1 MAQDQKRFSWDEHGS
16 YGLAVDLGKVADIN
30 AAVMYEGQATKIKER
45 PLFIGSDVSSIRFFI
60 AMGLCALILAV
71 LVGRAFWIQG
81 FAHEYYANKSDNNRL
96 RPETIV
102 PSRGMIKDKNGTVLA
117 ENISTFDVTI
127 TPIDLPVEKDAMD
140 EVLGQIARIAGVSI
154 SDLRSTIASS
164 TSLER
169 RMVLVRDIPYAQAIA
184 LKIKLADQ
192 PAIDIETGQKRKYSL
207 SAQLPSLSHI
217 IGYVGRISE
226 DQLKEKL
233 AAGYRSTDVMG
244 KTGVE
249 AWYESKLRGVPG
261 ERTVEVDAH
270 GRESRIV
277 HNSLAENGQDLVL
290 SLDASLQK
298 TAEDSLKANLA
309 RAHVKN
315 GAVIAMDPRDGSI
328 LAAVSL
334 PAYDNNIFSG
344 QVSSTKYA
352 SLINDPDHPFLAR
365 AWAGLYPSGSTIK
378 PVYALAALSEGII
391 TAHTTFLSTGGI
403 RIGSNFFP
411 DWKAGGH
418 GITDVRR
425 AIAWSVNTFFY
436 MICGGLDDFKGLG
449 AQKMATWLRL
459 FGFGSRTGL
468 DVPGE
473 VAGLVPD
480 ADWMLQKK
488 NQIWRLG
495 DTYNFAIGQGDFL
508 VTPLQIAVA
517 TAEIANGGKRI
528 IPHFVMDNSDFYQPK
543 ETLADAD
550 KVAVIRSGMRDTV
563 VYGSGRALSAL
574 PFAAAGKTGTAQW
587 RQDKANHAWF
597 TSFAPYDNP
606 EIVVTVLLEEGG
618 EGSSTA
624 VPVANDVLREWY
636 SLKNNQIRKTNNQK
650 SSNDQ

>member
-1 MAQDQKRFSWDEHGS
+1 MAEDQKRFSWDEHGS
-16 YGLAVDLGKVADIN
+16 YGLAVDLEKVADIN
-30 AAVMYEGQATKIKER
+30 ASIMYEGQATKIKEH
-45 PLFIGSDVSSIRFFI
+45 PLFVGPDVSGIRFFI
-60 AMGLCALILAV
+60 AMGLCSV
-71 LVGRAFWIQG
+71 LVVVLVFRAFWMQG
-81 FAHEYYANKSDNNRL
+81 LSHDYYAAKSDNNRL

-102 PSRGMIKDKNGTVLA
+102 PARGMIKDRNGKVLA
-117 ENISTFDVTI
+117 ENISTFDVTV
-127 TPIDLPVEKDAMD
+127 TPIDLPVERDSMN
-140 EVLGQIARIAGVSI
+140 EVLGRIARITGASI
-154 SDLRSTIASS
+154 SDLGSAIASS

-192 PAIDIETGQKRKYSL
+192 PAIGIETGQKRKYAL
-207 SAQLPSLSHI
+207 SAELRSLSHI

-233 AAGYRSTDVMG
+233 TAGYRLTDVLG

-249 AWYESKLRGVPG
+249 AWYETRLRGVPG
-261 ERTVEVDAH
+261 ERTTEVDAH
-270 GRESRIV
+270 GRESKTV
-277 HNSLAENGQDLVL
+277 HESAPENGQELVL
-290 SLDASLQK
+290 SLDTELQK
-298 TAEDSLKANLA
+298 VAENSLKANLA
-309 RAHVKN
+309 KAHVKN

-328 LAAVSL
+328 LAAVSW

-344 QVSSTKYA
+344 QVSSTQYA
-352 SLINDPDHPFLAR
+352 NLLNDPENPFLVR

-378 PVYALAALSEGII
+378 PVYALAALSEGIV

-403 RIGSNFFP
+403 KIGSNFFP

-418 GITDVRR
+418 GITDVRK

-449 AQKMATWLRL
+449 VQKMATWLKR

-480 ADWMLQKK
+480 AEWMMQKR
-488 NQIWRLG
+488 NQPWRLG

-517 TAEIANGGKRI
+517 TAEVANGGKRI
-528 IPHFVMDNSDFYQPK
+528 IPHFVLDETGFYEPK

-550 KVAVIRSGMRDTV
+550 KVAVVRAGMRDTV
-563 VYGSGRALSAL
+563 VYGSGRALSSL

-587 RQDKANHAWF
+587 RKDRANHAWF
-597 TSFAPYDNP
+597 TSFAPYDKP

-624 VPVANDVLREWY
+624 VPVANDVLRGWY
-636 SLKNNQIRKTNNQK
+636 ARRK
-650 SSNDQ
+650 